1 MNFIAIFT
9 ILENHHNFKYT
20 ILENRITNKMR
31 PKFHGV
37 APALITP
44 MFADGQVDFQ
54 GLKRL
59 IQHVTD
65 GGVDYLVVHG
75 TTGESATT
83 NKNEQKAILDFI
95 KENNSKN
102 LPIVYGLGGN
112 NTLNV
117 VQSFKDIDFQ
127 GIDAILSV
135 CPYYNKPGAR
145 GVIAHYTAIAD
156 ASPVPV
162 IMYNIPGRSGI
173 NMSASTTLTLAQ
185 HPNIIGIKEA
195 SCIIEQC
202 MEINKDKPEDFL
214 LISGDDVQAVPTIA
228 CGGVGIISVIANAI
242 PAQFSEMI
250 HAALDGNFLKARTM
264 LGSFLAIDPL
274 LYEEGNPVGVKK
286 ILELKGIC
294 GSDVRLPLMKAS
306 DELGERMKKVMAKDS
321 L

>member
-1 MNFIAIFT
+1 
-9 ILENHHNFKYT
+9 
-20 ILENRITNKMR
+20 MR

-37 APALITP
+37 APALVTP
-44 MFADGQVDFQ
+44 MFADGQIDFQ

-59 IQHVTD
+59 LQHVTN

-83 NKNEQKAILDFI
+83 DKNEQKAILDFI
-95 KENNSKN
+95 KENNPKK
-102 LPIVYGLGGN
+102 LPLVYGVGGN
-112 NTLNV
+112 NTPNV
-117 VQSFKDIDFQ
+117 VQSLKEIDFQ
-127 GIDAILSV
+127 GVDAILSV

-173 NMSASTTLTLAQ
+173 NMSSATTLTLAQ

-195 SCIIEQC
+195 SCIIEQI
-202 MEINKDKPEDFL
+202 MEINKDKPDDFL
-214 LISGDDVQAVPTIA
+214 LISGDDVQAVPIIA
-228 CGGVGIISVIANAI
+228 CGGVGIISVVANAI
-242 PAQFSEMI
+242 PSKFTEMI
-250 HAALDGNFLKARTM
+250 HAALDGDFLKARTI
-264 LGSFLAIDPL
+264 LGDFLAIDPL

-286 ILELKGIC
+286 ILEIKEIC
-294 GSDVRLPLMKAS
+294 GSDVRLPLVKAS
-306 DELGERMKKVMAKDS
+306 DELAEKMMVVIAEDK

>member
-1 MNFIAIFT
+1 
-9 ILENHHNFKYT
+9 
-20 ILENRITNKMR
+20 MR

-37 APALITP
+37 APALVTP
-44 MFADGQVDFQ
+44 MLADGQVDYQ

-83 NKNEQKAILDFI
+83 DKNEQKAILDFI

-112 NTLNV
+112 NTPNV
-117 VQSFKDIDFQ
+117 VQALKDIDFQ
-127 GIDAILSV
+127 GVDAILSV

-173 NMSASTTLTLAQ
+173 NMSSATTLTLAQ

-202 MEINKDKPEDFL
+202 MEIYKDKPEDFL

-242 PAQFSEMI
+242 PAKFTELI
-250 HAALDGNFLKARTM
+250 HAAMDGDFLKARTM

-294 GSDVRLPLMKAS
+294 SSDVRLPLMKAS
-306 DELGERMKKVMAKDS
+306 DELGERMQVVIAKDN

>member
-1 MNFIAIFT
+1 
-9 ILENHHNFKYT
+9 
-20 ILENRITNKMR
+20 MR

-37 APALITP
+37 APALVTP
-44 MFADGQVDFQ
+44 MFADGQIDYQ

-59 IQHVTD
+59 VQHVTD
-65 GGVDYLVVHG
+65 GGVDYIVVHG

-83 NKNEQKAILDFI
+83 DKREQKAILDFI
-95 KENNSKN
+95 KEHNSKN
-102 LPIVYGLGGN
+102 LPIVYGIGGN
-112 NTLNV
+112 NTSLV
-117 VQSFKDIDFQ
+117 VQSLKEIDFQ
-127 GIDAILSV
+127 GVDAILSV
-135 CPYYNKPGAR
+135 CPYYNKPATR

-173 NMSASTTLTLAQ
+173 NMTASTTLTLAQ

-242 PAQFSEMI
+242 PAKFTEMI
-250 HAALDGNFLKARTM
+250 HAALDGNFLKASTM

-306 DELGERMKKVMAKDS
+306 DELAERMVAVIAKDK

>member
-1 MNFIAIFT
+1 
-9 ILENHHNFKYT
+9 
-20 ILENRITNKMR
+20 MR

-37 APALITP
+37 APALVTP
-44 MFADGQVDFQ
+44 MFADGQIDFQ

-59 IQHVTD
+59 VQHVTD
-65 GGVDYLVVHG
+65 GGVDYMVVHG

-83 NKNEQKAILDFI
+83 DIKEQKTILDFI
-95 KENNSKN
+95 KVHNSKN
-102 LPIVYGLGGN
+102 LPIVYGIGGN
-112 NTLNV
+112 NTPNV
-117 VQSFKDIDFQ
+117 VQSLKNVDFQ
-127 GIDAILSV
+127 GVDAILSV
-135 CPYYNKPGAR
+135 CPYYNKPGAK

-173 NMSASTTLTLAQ
+173 NMTSSTTLTLAQ

-195 SCIIEQC
+195 SCIIEQI

-242 PAQFSEMI
+242 PAKFTEMI
-250 HAALDGNFLKARTM
+250 HLALDGNFLKAREI

-306 DELGERMKKVMAKDS
+306 DELAERMVAVITKDN

>member
-1 MNFIAIFT
+1 
-9 ILENHHNFKYT
+9 
-20 ILENRITNKMR
+20 
-31 PKFHGV
+31 
-37 APALITP
+37 
-44 MFADGQVDFQ
+44 MFADGQIDFQ
-54 GLKRL
+54 GLKKL

-65 GGVDYLVVHG
+65 GGVDYMVVHG

-83 NKNEQKAILDFI
+83 DKKEQKAILNFV
-95 KENNSKN
+95 KEHNSKK
-102 LPIVYGLGGN
+102 LPIVYGIGGN
-112 NTLNV
+112 NTPSV
-117 VQSFKDIDFQ
+117 VQSLKEVDFQ
-127 GIDAILSV
+127 GVDAILSV

-173 NMSASTTLTLAQ
+173 NMSSATTLTLAQ

-214 LISGDDVQAVPTIA
+214 LISGDDVQSVPTIA

-242 PAQFSEMI
+242 PKQFTEMI
-250 HAALDGNFLKARTM
+250 HAALDGDFLRARTI
-264 LGSFLAIDPL
+264 LGHFLAIDPL

-294 GSDVRLPLMKAS
+294 NSEVRLPLMKAS
-306 DELGERMKKVMAKDS
+306 DELAERMVAVLSKDG

>member
-1 MNFIAIFT
+1 
-9 ILENHHNFKYT
+9 
-20 ILENRITNKMR
+20 MR

-37 APALITP
+37 APALVTP
-44 MFADGQVDFQ
+44 MFADGQIDFQ
-54 GLKRL
+54 GLKKL
-59 IQHVTD
+59 VQHVTD
-65 GGVDYLVVHG
+65 GGVDYMVVHG

-83 NKNEQKAILDFI
+83 DKKEQKAILDFV
-95 KENNSKN
+95 KEHNSKK
-102 LPIVYGLGGN
+102 LPIVYGIGGN
-112 NTLNV
+112 NTPSV
-117 VQSFKDIDFQ
+117 VQSLKDIDFQ
-127 GIDAILSV
+127 GVDAILSV
-135 CPYYNKPGAR
+135 CPYYNKPGSR

-173 NMSASTTLTLAQ
+173 NMSSATTLTLAQ

-214 LISGDDVQAVPTIA
+214 LISGDDVQSVPTIA

-242 PAQFSEMI
+242 PKKFTEMI
-250 HAALDGNFLKARTM
+250 HAALDGDFLKARTI
-264 LGSFLAIDPL
+264 LGHFLAIDPL

-294 GSDVRLPLMKAS
+294 SSEVRLPLMKAS
-306 DELGERMKKVMAKDS
+306 DELAERMIAILSKDG

>member
-1 MNFIAIFT
+1 
-9 ILENHHNFKYT
+9 
-20 ILENRITNKMR
+20 MR

-37 APALITP
+37 APALVTP
-44 MFADGQVDFQ
+44 MLADGQVDYQ

-59 IQHVTD
+59 IQHVTN

-83 NKNEQKAILDFI
+83 DKNEQKAILDFI
-95 KENNSKN
+95 KEHNSKN

-112 NTLNV
+112 NTPNV
-117 VQSFKDIDFQ
+117 VQALKDIDFQ
-127 GIDAILSV
+127 GVDAILSV

-173 NMSASTTLTLAQ
+173 NMSSTTTLTLAQ

-195 SCIIEQC
+195 SCIIEQV
-202 MEINKDKPEDFL
+202 MEIYKDKPEDFL
-214 LISGDDVQAVPTIA
+214 LISGDDVQGVPIIA
-228 CGGVGIISVIANAI
+228 CGGVGVMSVIANAL
-242 PAQFSEMI
+242 PARFTEMI
-250 HAALDGNFLKARTM
+250 HAALDGDFLKARTM

-286 ILELKGIC
+286 ILEIKGLIN
-294 GSDVRLPLMKAS
+294 SDVRLPLMKAS
-306 DELGERMKKVMAKDS
+306 DDLGERMQAVIAKDN

>member
-1 MNFIAIFT
+1 
-9 ILENHHNFKYT
+9 
-20 ILENRITNKMR
+20 MR

-37 APALITP
+37 APALVTP
-44 MFADGQVDFQ
+44 MFADGQIDFQ

-59 IQHVTD
+59 VQHVTD

-83 NKNEQKAILDFI
+83 DKNEQKAILDFV
-95 KENNSKN
+95 KEHNSRN
-102 LPIVYGLGGN
+102 LPIVYGVGGN
-112 NTLNV
+112 NTPNV
-117 VQSFKDIDFQ
+117 VQSLKDIDFQ
-127 GIDAILSV
+127 GVDAILSV

-162 IMYNIPGRSGI
+162 IMYNIPSRSGI
-173 NMSASTTLTLAQ
+173 NMTSATTLTLAQ

-195 SCIIEQC
+195 SCIIEQI
-202 MEINKDKPEDFL
+202 MEINKDKPENFL

-228 CGGVGIISVIANAI
+228 CGGIGIISVIANAI
-242 PAQFSEMI
+242 PAKFTEMI
-250 HAALDGNFLKARTM
+250 HLALDGNFSKAREI
-264 LGSFLAIDPL
+264 LGSFLSIDPL

-306 DELGERMKKVMAKDS
+306 DELAERMVAVITKDN

>member
-1 MNFIAIFT
+1 
-9 ILENHHNFKYT
+9 
-20 ILENRITNKMR
+20 MR

-37 APALITP
+37 APALVTP
-44 MFADGQVDFQ
+44 MFADGQIDFQ

-59 IQHVTD
+59 VQHVTD

-83 NKNEQKAILDFI
+83 DRDEQKAILDFV
-95 KENNSKN
+95 KEHNSRN
-102 LPIVYGLGGN
+102 LPIVYGVGGN
-112 NTLNV
+112 NTPNV
-117 VQSFKDIDFQ
+117 VQSLKDINFQ
-127 GIDAILSV
+127 GVDAILSV

-162 IMYNIPGRSGI
+162 IMYNIPSRSGI
-173 NMSASTTLTLAQ
+173 NMTSATTLTLAQ

-195 SCIIEQC
+195 SCIIEQI
-202 MEINKDKPEDFL
+202 MEINKDKPENFL

-242 PAQFSEMI
+242 PAKFTEMI
-250 HAALDGNFLKARTM
+250 HLALDGNFSKAREI
-264 LGSFLAIDPL
+264 LGSFLSIDPL

-306 DELGERMKKVMAKDS
+306 DELAERMVAVITKDN

>member
-1 MNFIAIFT
+1 
-9 ILENHHNFKYT
+9 
-20 ILENRITNKMR
+20 MR

-37 APALITP
+37 APALVTP
-44 MFADGQVDFQ
+44 MFADGQIDYQ

-59 IQHVTD
+59 VQHVTD
-65 GGVDYLVVHG
+65 GGVDYMVVHG

-83 NKNEQKAILDFI
+83 DKNEQKAILDFI
-95 KENNSKN
+95 KEHNSKN
-102 LPIVYGLGGN
+102 LPIVYGIGGN
-112 NTLNV
+112 NTPNV
-117 VQSFKDIDFQ
+117 VQSLKDIDFQ

-173 NMSASTTLTLAQ
+173 NMSSATTLTLAQ

-195 SCIIEQC
+195 SCIIEQI

-242 PAQFSEMI
+242 PKKFTEMI
-250 HAALDGNFLKARTM
+250 HFALEGDFLKARTM

-306 DELGERMKKVMAKDS
+306 DELAERMVMVIAKDN